1 MRLWNKLYLSSILK
15 DSFLCVKTFQTI
27 TTVINKDNNIFQFS
41 NVPHTGYCGILRLR
55 RDFVDQLRINK
66 YRTGIKLPEVLVD
79 FADWANQK
87 YDTTITKLSKGKHLF
102 FLAVWYYPRGFLYGP
117 LLNSLRSIN
126 IIDIFVALVFNTVV
140 VCLFQISLSVS
151 VVMKCENNS
160 SRKKSII
167 IGLKLFIIII
177 AKLHVINFTVGV
189 LGGTMVL

>member
-1 MRLWNKLYLSSILK
+1 MLK
-15 DSFLCVKTFQTI
+15 HFKQSQQSKTKTI
-27 TTVINKDNNIFQFS
+27 TASNFPMFSIQVTVVF
-41 NVPHTGYCGILRLR
+41 RLR
-55 RDFVDQLRINK
+55 RDFVDQLRKNK
-66 YRTGIKLPEVLVD
+66 YRMGIKLPEVLVD

-102 FLAVWYYPRGFLYGP
+102 FLDAWCYPKGFLYGP
-117 LLNSLRSIN
+117 LLNSLRSIH
-126 IIDIFVALVFNTVV
+126 IIDIFVALFNTVV
-140 VCLFQISLSVS
+140 VCLFQSSLSVS

-189 LGGTMVL
+189 LGGTMVF